1 MNNNE
6 SIQLNSQVPIQI
18 SVATLSTLI
27 AGIYCTVASVDPIA
41 IPTSIYIEV
50 AEKVVPYLEDW
61 DYDKLTFEQW
71 VETSLLIIPKVMCSE
86 EDIESFKQNAVYL
99 ERENGNA
106 ILIVTFEV

>member
-1 MNNNE
+1 MV
-6 SIQLNSQVPIQI
+6 QLNDKVPIQI
-18 SVATLSTLI
+18 EVATLSTLI

-50 AEKVVPYLEDW
+50 AEKIVPYLKDW
-61 DYDKLTFEQW
+61 DYEKISFEQW

-86 EDIESFKQNAVYL
+86 EDIESFKNNTVYL

-106 ILIVTFEV
+106 VLIVTFEV